1 MNRYTHSFSITSVL
15 YALIFI
21 FVFINAKSF
30 NIDKTKEENILKIQ
44 TITETKIATIQKIQP
59 HKIQQKIAK
68 PEPIKQEIV
77 QPMIAKPIIET
88 PKPSKQEVIEEK
100 TIITQ
105 NIPKEVVKQQVV
117 EQPKQTPIVVA
128 PKIVEHKVEHKQEIK
143 VDNTPIKQQFFAK
156 LKEKINSNKSYPQN
170 ARRRGIE
177 GVVEVKFEILSSG
190 QVGTISILSGNQIFF
205 QSIKDA
211 IESSFPMA
219 IPTQIKDNLGFVTLR
234 LEYKLL

>member
-88 PKPSKQEVIEEK
+88 PKPLKQEVVEEK
-100 TIITQ
+100 PIITQ
-105 NIPKEVVKQQVV
+105 NIPKEVAKQQVV
-117 EQPKQTPIVVA
+117 EQPKQTPIVAA
-128 PKIVEHKVEHKQEIK
+128 PKIVEHKQEIK